1 MSKKYETK
9 QKIQLLLVFILDDGL
24 NGYENE
30 YKKCLLRFNEFYD
43 TNKVDIINSFSKVIL
58 NLPVKT
64 RVYSNL
70 IFSYKKA
77 DITVEIFKKLIDEL
91 QKIKN
96 PFIYQRVITFCLELV
111 KFNVIPEINLTNF
124 VTELINKKN
133 TTLISILIRSIY
145 SVYNKKSL
153 KNKNF
158 NDILIKIIDIIYKA
172 NLLSKNDIVLNSLYN
187 YSTITNSEE
196 DTNTYNLIPD
206 MDIPD
211 ENNENNI
218 NGSNADF
225 SNNINYDIFTELT
238 KINYNTIFLP
248 DLVIQSLVNDSD
260 IIKNYS
266 NIYCQLEIM
275 DIMDAFK
282 DGPYKGID
290 TYLFNKNI
298 EEYNKEKIIEN
309 FNISSI
315 DMILNRN
322 LSDNDICY
330 LINFILCVLK
340 HKKSYFLKILED
352 KSTENTYV
360 TFIKNLLLNDE
371 FMNNLTIIQIN
382 NLIQFLCKIISD
394 IFNVKMELLNLIND
408 LNNDTNKNSKMNMQ
422 YFLKSFYEQISNL
435 ISQDNVEK
443 NIYFPEK
450 KIDPIKPDSLLNCNY
465 YKELY
470 STIGDKTPL
479 PNDYK
484 EYFKIS
490 DENEFLY
497 NFISCLL
504 FSRNNSL
511 IFVSNLIDFYSD
523 TLKQLINDNSNKE
536 KIVLKAIFDVYGNSI
551 IHFLYIIDLFGYKNL
566 LSHITVINYIFTE
579 KLFQNKENGLIYC
592 YYTVINN
599 SIENCYYM
607 LEKLDDEFQN
617 LAKNYSKEDDDKRKE
632 TQAKMDLYGNEVS
645 LLKKQ
650 KDVICD
656 EVLGSF
662 YKLYEMSEKLGGNDY
677 KEFIKKC
684 ILDEIALFQK
694 RNYVVKE
701 ENVEN
706 MIKMLSG
713 L

>member
-43 TNKVDIINSFSKVIL
+43 TNKVDIVNSFTKVIL
-58 NLPVKT
+58 NLPIKT
-64 RVYSNL
+64 KAYSNL

-77 DITVEIFKKLIDEL
+77 DITTEIFEKLIEEL
-91 QKIKN
+91 QKTKN
-96 PFIYQRVITFCLELV
+96 PFLYQRVLTFCLELV

-133 TTLISILIRSIY
+133 VTLLSILIRCIY
-145 SVYNKKSL
+145 SVYDKKSE

-158 NDILIKIIDIIYKA
+158 NETLSKIIDIIFKT

-187 YSTITNSEE
+187 YSTMSNNEE
-196 DTNTYNLIPD
+196 DTNTYILIPD
-206 MDIPD
+206 MDIAD
-211 ENNENNI
+211 ENNI
-218 NGSNADF
+218 NDNNF

-238 KINYNTIFLP
+238 KINYKTIFLP
-248 DLVIQSLVNDSD
+248 ELILQNLMKDSD
-260 IIKNYS
+260 IIKSYS
-266 NIYCQLEIM
+266 NIYYELEIM

-309 FNISSI
+309 FNQSSL
-315 DMILNRN
+315 DMLLNKN
-322 LSDNDICY
+322 LSDKDICY

-340 HKKSYFLKILED
+340 HKKSYFLKMLED
-352 KSTENTYV
+352 KSTQHTYI
-360 TFIKNLLLNDE
+360 TFIKDLLSNNN
-371 FMNNLTIIQIN
+371 FMNNLTPIQIN
-382 NLIQFLCKIISD
+382 NFIQFLCKIISD
-394 IFNVKMELLNLIND
+394 IFNVKNELLNLIND
-408 LNNDTNKNSKMNMQ
+408 LNNDLNNNNNSNMNME
-422 YFLKSFYEQISNL
+422 YFLKSFYEQITNL
-435 ISQDNVEK
+435 ISQDTVEK

-470 STIGDKTPL
+470 STIGDKASL
-479 PNDYK
+479 PDDYK

-504 FSRNNSL
+504 ISRNNSL
-511 IFVSNLIDFYSD
+511 LFVSNLIDFYAE
-523 TLKQLINDNSNKE
+523 TIKQLINDNNDKE
-536 KIVLKAIFDVYGNSI
+536 KIVLKAIFDVYGHSI
-551 IHFLYIIDLFGYKNL
+551 VHFLYIIDLFGYKNL
-566 LSHITVINYIFTE
+566 LNHITVINYIFTE

-592 YYTVINN
+592 YYKLINN
-599 SIENCYYM
+599 CVENCYYM
-607 LEKLDDEFQN
+607 LEKYDDEFQT
-617 LAKNYSKEDDDKRKE
+617 LAKNYSKEDDSQRKE
-632 TQAKMDLYGNEVS
+632 TQAKMDFYDNEVS
-645 LLKKQ
+645 MLKKQ

-656 EVLGSF
+656 EVLGLF

-677 KEFIKKC
+677 KEFIRKV
-684 ILDEIALFQK
+684 ILDEIVLFQN
-694 RNYVVKE
+694 RSYVVKE

-706 MIKMLSG
+706 MIKVLSG
-713 L
+713 